1 MASALGPCTRCG
13 EVKPGE
19 APVVTAGAIP
29 QAGFLCYDCKRE
41 LAASADDE
49 IRAELVGAP
58 RELARLQDK
67 AQRAHGVV
75 LADEDE
81 IICGE
86 AGVVAIWRR
95 GGLIEGTG
103 PMPTYYYNFA
113 GSAVVQFTGR
123 A

>member
-1 MASALGPCTRCG
+1 LPDT
-13 EVKPGE
+13 P
-19 APVVTAGAIP
+19 
-29 QAGFLCYDCKRE
+29 
-41 LAASADDE
+41 
-49 IRAELVGAP
+49 
-58 RELARLQDK
+58 
-67 AQRAHGVV
+67 

-86 AGVVAIWRR
+86 AGVLAIWRR
-95 GGLIEGTG
+95 GDLIEGTG

>member
-1 MASALGPCTRCG
+1 MGACTRCG

-19 APVVTAGAIP
+19 APVVKAGAFP
-29 QAGFLCYDCKRE
+29 QGAFLCYDCTRE
-41 LAASADDE
+41 LAASGADE

-58 RELARLQDK
+58 RELAKLQDK
-67 AQRAHGVV
+67 AQRAHGTM
-75 LADEDE
+75 LADEAE
-81 IICGE
+81 IICGD

-95 GGLIEGTG
+95 GDLIEGTG
-103 PMPTYYYNFA
+103 PTPTYYYNFA